1 VLNDVFTR
9 IGCIVAIVLENFV
22 EMDSQSV
29 EYYHFHWFSLRVGS
43 MTILGFE
50 RSETNIKNFEGIE
63 SPN

>member
-50 RSETNIKNFEGIE
+50 RSETNIKNFKGIE